1 MSSAN
6 NQTGTADSTAPQP
19 ERGSEPAAE
28 VVWQTEE
35 TADAPSLL
43 SGIVRRARLRSFPE
57 AEAAPAYAYSRAPQQ
72 TGWVVESQIAEDFGV
87 EEAPQ
92 SQGVIAEPDWAEP
105 PAPYAP
111 AFETSAPADTPTS
124 APASAPETLDL
135 EQPTGPQ
142 PVVAPS
148 EPPSMQLVKVPAPD
162 VPRSMADLPDSAYRK
177 LSPLEAQYIAS
188 MRNWIKEESG
198 KPGSPLAQA
207 APDEQVQLAL
217 TALNNE
223 LTRKLQS
230 RLPASFASLAQAYL
244 FGWGPLDHLMRLEE
258 VTEVMVNGAVS
269 IFIERRGRLEPAG
282 PGLDDETIYTIA
294 ERMTGRRPTIAEPM
308 LDDRLRDGSRLNAT
322 HASISMLGATL
333 SIRRFP
339 QVALLAEDLVQS
351 GALTPELLRFLET
364 MVRGRVNIII
374 SGGTNTGKTTL
385 LNVLLGAIPATQ
397 RLVII
402 EQAPAEIRCSLP
414 NRAHLL
420 TRPRTADGAAEIS
433 VTALVRNALRMR
445 PDRIVVGECRGGEA
459 LAMLQAMN
467 TGHSGSLTTLH
478 ANNPFDALSRLETMV
493 LMAESGLPHDAIRG
507 QIARAI
513 QLVVQTRRDQHGR
526 RYVSEVVQI
535 TPSNDSVSGY
545 ATTALFEA
553 RLEQG
558 TLVCRRTRT
567 ALDQHLF
574 DQMVSYGLRPDEIA
588 AVTAVGS
595 AR

>member
-6 NQTGTADSTAPQP
+6 NRAGAAGGTEPQP
-19 ERGSEPAAE
+19 ERGSERAAE

-35 TADAPSLL
+35 AADAASLL

-57 AEAAPAYAYSRAPQQ
+57 AEAAPAYAYSTAPQQ
-72 TGWVVESQIAEDFGV
+72 AGWVVESQIAEDFDV
-87 EEAPQ
+87 AEALQ
-92 SQGVIAEPDWAEP
+92 SQGVMAEPTWAEP
-105 PAPYAP
+105 PTPTPYAP
-111 AFETSAPADTPTS
+111 AMEAS
-124 APASAPETLDL
+124 APASAPASTPEPLNL

-142 PVVAPS
+142 PVVVPS
-148 EPPSMQLVKVPAPD
+148 EPPASMQLVKVPAAD
-162 VPRSMADLPDSAYRK
+162 APRGMADLPDSAYRK

-188 MRNWIKEESG
+188 MRNWIKEESS

-258 VTEVMVNGAVS
+258 VTEVMVNGSVS

-351 GALTPELLRFLET
+351 GALTPELLHFLET
-364 MVRGRVNIII
+364 MVRGRMNIVI

-402 EQAPAEIRCSLP
+402 EQAPAEIRCALP

-545 ATTALFEA
+545 ATSALFEA